1 MVVYDTAILEDDS
14 GKKQKVRFKK
24 GALHRQLKIPEDQD
38 IPKQLLRKLK
48 KAEVG
53 DSVVYKKKNYN
64 VTTLM
69 KRRVN
74 FAFVLMGKK

>member
-38 IPKQLLRKLK
+38 ILKQLLRKLK